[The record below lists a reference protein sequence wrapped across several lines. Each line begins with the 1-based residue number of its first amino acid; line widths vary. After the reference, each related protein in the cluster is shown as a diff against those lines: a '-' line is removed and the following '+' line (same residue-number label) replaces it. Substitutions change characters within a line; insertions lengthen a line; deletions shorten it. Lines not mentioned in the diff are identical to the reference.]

1 MIIRTA
7 ATLHDWYETAPGR
20 YLRDWEEAQ
29 FEQAVADAFGYH
41 ALQIGSLRVNALRAN
56 RMPHRWLALDAG
68 AHPSLG
74 ECRLGHDLSLGT
86 QPHTTGERAAAAG
99 QEAATVAAHDEQNP
113 AAPTPSARPDQAAPA
128 DAARPSPVDAADSG
142 QTDEITAQSQQAA
155 DEPACPANLVF
166 DARALPFFEESL
178 DLVVLP
184 HTLEFSADPHACLRE
199 VARVLVNEGR
209 VVISGINPL
218 SLWGARQWRGHA
230 WRRLGGGDL
239 YLPAQGEFISPWRL
253 ADWLRLLGFVV
264 GPVHYGCWRASARTQ
279 RGMERLAWM
288 DRWGERLW
296 PVLGAAYCVTAVKR
310 TAGATLMGKP
320 WREVPRAAEVRVAAP
335 RAPAPQSSALKR
347 DDSLD

>member
-7 ATLHDWYETAPGR
+7 ASIHDWFETAPGR

-68 AHPSLG
+68 AHPSVG
-74 ECRLGHDLSLGT
+74 ECRLGDLGLDVLPG
-86 QPHTTGERAAAAG
+86 
-99 QEAATVAAHDEQNP
+99 EAASQAVVPNP
-113 AAPTPSARPDQAAPA
+113 ATANTAPSTAHAQATPA
-128 DAARPSPVDAADSG
+128 DFAQATADASKPSQSAADAPSKSSG
-142 QTDEITAQSQQAA
+142 
-155 DEPACPANLVF
+155 PNLVF

-178 DLVVLP
+178 DLVALP
-184 HTLEFSADPHACLRE
+184 HTLEFSPDPHACLRE

-264 GPVHYGCWRASARTQ
+264 GPVHYGCWRAAARSQ
-279 RGMERLAWM
+279 RGIDRLAWM

-296 PVLGAAYCVTAVKR
+296 PVLGAAYCVTAFKR

-320 WREVPRAAEVRVAAP
+320 WREVSRAAEVRVT
-335 RAPAPQSSALKR
+335 APAPQSSALKR
-347 DDSLD
+347 DDALD

>member
-1 MIIRTA
+1 M
-7 ATLHDWYETAPGR
+7 HDWLDTAPGR

-56 RMPHRWLALDAG
+56 RMPQRWQALDAG
-68 AHPSLG
+68 AHPSVG
-74 ECRLGHDLSLGT
+74 ECRLADLGL
-86 QPHTTGERAAAAG
+86 A
-99 QEAATVAAHDEQNP
+99 VP
-113 AAPTPSARPDQAAPA
+113 AAPATEADLANPLAA
-128 DAARPSPVDAADSG
+128 DAKEDAPRSELAPSPEPPAPDAPDAPEAADPMRRA
-142 QTDEITAQSQQAA
+142 ELI
-155 DEPACPANLVF
+155 L

-178 DLVVLP
+178 DLVALP
-184 HTLEFSADPHACLRE
+184 HTLEFSPDPHACLRE

-209 VVISGINPL
+209 VVICGINPL
-218 SLWGARQWRGHA
+218 SLWGARQWRGHV

-239 YLPAQGEFISPWRL
+239 YLPAQGEFISPWRV
-253 ADWLRLLGFVV
+253 ADWLRLLGFAV
-264 GPVHYGCWRASARTQ
+264 GPVHYGCWRATARSQ

-320 WREVPRAAEVRVAAP
+320 WREVPRKAEVRVAAP

-347 DDSLD
+347 DDASD

>member
-68 AHPSLG
+68 AHPSVG
-74 ECRLGHDLSLGT
+74 EWRLGDLGLDVL
-86 QPHTTGERAAAAG
+86 PGE
-99 QEAATVAAHDEQNP
+99 
-113 AAPTPSARPDQAAPA
+113 APTQADVPNTATAEGQPDPGGA
-128 DAARPSPVDAADSG
+128 DAAPSTARAPAPSADFAPSGACSQSAADASSESNG
-142 QTDEITAQSQQAA
+142 
-155 DEPACPANLVF
+155 PNLVF

-178 DLVVLP
+178 DLVALP
-184 HTLEFSADPHACLRE
+184 HTLEFSPDPHACLRE

-239 YLPAQGEFISPWRL
+239 YLPEQGEFISPWRL

-264 GPVHYGCWRASARTQ
+264 SPVHYGCWRAAARSQ
-279 RGMERLAWM
+279 RGIDRLAWM
-288 DRWGERLW
+288 DSWGERLW

-335 RAPAPQSSALKR
+335 RAPAPQSSAWKR